1 MGKWVLRFLVVGLIV
16 GGIYALRVTVFAPQ
30 PTEVAIVRPERGRV
44 EATVT
49 NSKAGTVKAR
59 RRADLSPEVGGRIVD
74 LPVRRGDVV
83 RAGQVLMRLDDSSY
97 VARLEQARRNIV
109 TAEARRREA
118 CLAADHAQREAE
130 RYSELAERQIV
141 SQNLLDQLRSR
152 AETSAAGCEAAGAA
166 VESSRASLGVF
177 ESERAKTI
185 MRAPF
190 AGVIAELSVELGEYT
205 TPSPPGLPIPPVM
218 EIIDTTSI
226 YISAPM
232 DEVDSA
238 RIHAQQRVR
247 VTIDPFPGRSF
258 DGTVVRT
265 APYVLD
271 IEAQNRT
278 VEIEVEIDDAEFAT
292 QLLPGTSADVEVIL
306 EVHEDAL
313 RIPTP
318 TLLEGS
324 AVLVVE
330 NGVLALRDVTVGLRN
345 WNFAEILAG
354 LTTADRVVTTLD
366 RVDVQPGAEVVVTG
380 EATDG

>member
-1 MGKWVLRFLVVGLIV
+1 
-16 GGIYALRVTVFAPQ
+16 
-30 PTEVAIVRPERGRV
+30 
-44 EATVT
+44 
-49 NSKAGTVKAR
+49 
-59 RRADLSPEVGGRIVD
+59 
-74 LPVRRGDVV
+74 
-83 RAGQVLMRLDDSSY
+83 
-97 VARLEQARRNIV
+97 
-109 TAEARRREA
+109 
-118 CLAADHAQREAE
+118 
-130 RYSELAERQIV
+130 
-141 SQNLLDQLRSR
+141 
-152 AETSAAGCEAAGAA
+152 
-166 VESSRASLGVF
+166 
-177 ESERAKTI
+177 
-185 MRAPF
+185 
-190 AGVIAELSVELGEYT
+190 
-205 TPSPPGLPIPPVM
+205 
-218 EIIDTTSI
+218 
-226 YISAPM
+226 
-232 DEVDSA
+232 
-238 RIHAQQRVR
+238 
-247 VTIDPFPGRSF
+247 
-258 DGTVVRT
+258 
-265 APYVLD
+265 VLD